1 MASTT
6 TVRPG
11 FQSSGNSVASD
22 DEIRQLTEQLYAKE
36 TNSQIGNIQVNIQ
49 GRTRSI
55 DSADEAPN
63 P

>member
-1 MASTT
+1 
-6 TVRPG
+6 
-11 FQSSGNSVASD
+11 VATD
-22 DEIRQLTEQLYAKE
+22 DEIRQLTEQLYTKE
-36 TNSQIGNIQVNIQ
+36 TNTQLGNIQVNLQ

>member
-1 MASTT
+1 M
-6 TVRPG
+6 RPG
-11 FQSSGNSVASD
+11 FQSSGNSVATD
-22 DEIRQLTEQLYAKE
+22 DEIRQLTELLYTKE
-36 TNSQIGNIQVNIQ
+36 SNSQIGNIQVNLQ